1 MYEEMDI
8 DVMLGFSD
16 EELSSAIEF
25 SVVEKTEE
33 TPEETPEETTE
44 DFGMEQAV
52 EPAPVEKKH
61 RGITEVLVGL
71 VKRA

>member
-1 MYEEMDI
+1 MTFD
-8 DVMLGFSD
+8 GST
-16 EELSSAIEF
+16 SSSVALTPSSTHEIE
-25 SVVEKTEE
+25 
-33 TPEETPEETTE
+33 
-44 DFGMEQAV
+44 AV

>member
-16 EELSSAIEF
+16 EELPSAIEF

-33 TPEETPEETTE
+33 TPEETTE
-44 DFGMEQAV
+44 DVGMEQAV

>member
-16 EELSSAIEF
+16 EELPSAIEF
-25 SVVEKTEE
+25 SVVEKT
-33 TPEETPEETTE
+33 EETPEETTE

-61 RGITEVLVGL
+61 RGITELL
-71 VKRA
+71 FTLIKKA

>member
-16 EELSSAIEF
+16 EELPSAIEF

-33 TPEETPEETTE
+33 TTE
-44 DFGMEQAV
+44 DYGMEQAV